1 MSFHKCKGIK
11 VIGDLAEVYWPGKRT
26 PPGLLGNRTKWRHQ
40 GPTGDYWSWG
50 FTAAGSEPLGCL
62 ATSRHLLVFTREG
75 ASSLSHQSPPISR
88 VQATRGDLGLS
99 SLACPAT
106 GKEPGGTPCHQP
118 LLASLS
124 IDGGRSSLR
133 SQASLLP
140 PHPLGSIS
148 SSFLVRSRFRVSSG
162 TVGWEKPKGYA
173 RCWPRESPLGSALLW
188 FLGALGVM
196 SRPCPATS
204 RCLPPFCTYNP
215 LGGCRFSFT

>member
-1 MSFHKCKGIK
+1 MS
-11 VIGDLAEVYWPGKRT
+11 
-26 PPGLLGNRTKWRHQ
+26 GN
-40 GPTGDYWSWG
+40 
-50 FTAAGSEPLGCL
+50 FAAPLGL
-62 ATSRHLLVFTREG
+62 HEGVSQLSFTPVSTNLPCTGHE
-75 ASSLSHQSPPISR
+75 
-88 VQATRGDLGLS
+88 GDLGLS
-99 SLACPAT
+99 TVSCLSCNRQGTWRNPP
-106 GKEPGGTPCHQP
+106 PGQP
-118 LLASLS
+118 LPASLP

-140 PHPLGSIS
+140 THPLGPIS

-204 RCLPPFCTYNP
+204 RYLPPFCT
-215 LGGCRFSFT
+215 